1 MANFWRRFVSFGSGA
16 STRTDGLQLG
26 EPASYR
32 VQSSTPVTVDS
43 SLQLSAVWACV
54 KLIAE
59 TVASLPIYVYSY
71 DPVTGVKKKRTDHPL
86 QELFGYK
93 VNRWQTRQEFF
104 ESLVYQL
111 VLMGNSYCAIQRN
124 SQKRIT
130 ALIPLMSEQMEVSL
144 EDDGS
149 VLYKYTDGSN
159 VNIYSDKTIWHNKNF
174 GNGVIGL
181 STLAYARTSIGIG
194 QGAEETV
201 SKIYRN
207 GGKPSGILTI
217 DKVLSAPQREQIKN
231 NFAELQSGNQDRLF
245 VLEAGMNYTK
255 VSLSPEDIELLA
267 SRKFQIEDIARFF
280 GVPSVLIN
288 DTSAGTTW
296 GSGIQ
301 QIVEGWYKLGLMP
314 LLDRLESSMKCRLLS
329 PEEQG
334 NTTVEFDLDS
344 LLQPSQA
351 DRVKTYKEAVTG
363 GVMTPNEARINEGW
377 KPLEGGDNLYM
388 QQQMVPLKDLQN
400 MQARQEQTNLAMA
413 EAKKIQ
419 AAVKPAAPVFNLT
432 MPDIRMESPINVSAP
447 TINMPAV
454 ENRFEMAAPVVNVDM
469 PQQQAPVV
477 NLTMPE
483 MNPNFEV
490 EVKSPDVHVE
500 AQLPPPEVQIIM
512 PNRKTETKVVYDG
525 QGNIIGSTQIE
536 TDA

>member
-1 MANFWRRFVSFGSGA
+1 MANFWRRFISFGSGA

-59 TVASLPIYVYSY
+59 TVASLPVYVYKY
-71 DPVTGVKKKRTDHPL
+71 DKTTGIKTRYVDHPL
-86 QELFGYK
+86 QELFDYK

-104 ESLVYQL
+104 ESVVYQL
-111 VLMGNSYCAIQRN
+111 VLLGNSYCAIQRN
-124 SQKRIT
+124 SQKRII

-144 EDDGS
+144 EDGGA
-149 VLYKYTDGSN
+149 VVYKYTDGAN
-159 VNIYSDKTIWHNKNF
+159 LNFYSDKTVWHNKQF

-181 STLAYARTSIGIG
+181 STLAYARNSIGIG

-217 DKVLSAPQREQIKN
+217 DKVLSAQQREQIKN

-255 VSLSPEDIELLA
+255 VSLSPEDIELLS

-288 DTSAGTTW
+288 DTSSGTTW

-314 LLDRLESSMKCRLLS
+314 LLDRLEASMKCRLLS
-329 PEEQG
+329 PEEQM

-351 DRVKTYKEAVTG
+351 ERVKTYKEAVTG

-377 KPLEGGDNLYM
+377 TPLEGGNNLYM
-388 QQQMVPLKDLQN
+388 QQQMIPLKDLQN
-400 MQARQEQTNLAMA
+400 MQSTQNNVNQTLA

-419 AAVKPAAPVFNLT
+419 AAVKPAAPVYNIT
-432 MPDIRMESPINVSAP
+432 MPDIRMEAPINVAAP
-447 TINMPAV
+447 HITMPPV
-454 ENRFEMAAPVVNVDM
+454 ENHFEMQAPVVNVTT
-469 PQQQAPVV
+469 PEQQAPVV
-477 NLTMPE
+477 NVTLPE
-483 MNPNFEV
+483 MTPNFAV
-490 EVKSPDVHVE
+490 DVKSPDVHVE
-500 AQLPPPEVQIIM
+500 AQLPAPEVQVIL
-512 PNRKTETKVVYDG
+512 PARKTETKVTYDAMDR
-525 QGNIIGSTQIE
+525 IVSSTQIE